1 MPTHNPRFWC
11 FRARIAATVGAAAV
25 AAVAVAQPSGKPG
38 LPSIPS
44 SQAPADGNTLIRPSI
59 LAERTAL
66 VPGEKNWIAVRLL
79 VAPKWHTYW
88 RNAGESGV
96 PATFVFTAPDWLTI
110 GDPVWPA
117 PKRYALPSGGVDYI
131 YENAALVLFPV
142 TVTDPPTSARAEA
155 EITVEVDWLVCQEM
169 CLPGSKTVSAVIPI
183 WPDASPS
190 EHAPAFKAARARV
203 PIVPDASTML
213 EASFAV
219 DTLTIAAPGA
229 AEIEF
234 FPFES
239 AMLAFPVDALSQGI
253 SETGTLRFAYDR
265 PITDAKSIAGAVRI
279 RDAAGTDRFYEITVP
294 IADTPPE

>member
-1 MPTHNPRFWC
+1 MPTQHPRFWC
-11 FRARIAATVGAAAV
+11 LRARIAATFGAAAI
-25 AAVAVAQPSGKPG
+25 AAVAVGQPSGKGG
-38 LPSIPS
+38 LPSIPTA
-44 SQAPADGNTLIRPSI
+44 QAPADGNKLIRPSI

-66 VPGEKNWIAVRLL
+66 VPGEKNWIAIRLL

-96 PATFVFTAPDWLTI
+96 PATFAFTAPDWITI

-117 PKRYALPSGGVDYI
+117 PRRYALPSGGVDYI

-142 TVTDPPTSARAEA
+142 TVGEPPKSATAEA
-155 EITVEVDWLVCQEM
+155 DISVAIDWLVCQEM
-169 CLPGSKTVSAVIPI
+169 CLPGSKTVSTVIPI
-183 WPDASPS
+183 WHDASPS
-190 EHAPAFKAARARV
+190 EDAPAFQAARARV

-239 AMLAFPVDALSQGI
+239 AMLAFPVDALTQGI
-253 SETGTLRFAYDR
+253 SETGTLRFTYDR

-279 RDAAGTDRFYEITVP
+279 RDAAGADRFYEITVP
-294 IADTPPE
+294 IAAATPE